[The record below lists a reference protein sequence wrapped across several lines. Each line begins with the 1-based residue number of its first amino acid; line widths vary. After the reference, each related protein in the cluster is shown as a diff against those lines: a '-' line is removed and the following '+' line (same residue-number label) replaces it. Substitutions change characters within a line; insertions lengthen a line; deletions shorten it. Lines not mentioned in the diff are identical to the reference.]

1 MKEWIISISIILIV
15 IVVAFAG
22 IFFGCTPT
30 GREVWNTYQH
40 SLHKADDNTL
50 YATRKNVED
59 TCRSMMASYKAD
71 ALTWTQYKDADG
83 EQRGWADQAKM
94 RANKTAA
101 IYNEFVLK
109 NSYVWEGNV
118 PADIDYQLAYIE

>member
-1 MKEWIISISIILIV
+1 MKKWIISISIILIV
-15 IVVAFAG
+15 IVVAAAG
-22 IFFGCTPT
+22 VFFGCTPT
-30 GREVWNTYQH
+30 GRGIWNSYQH
-40 SLHKADDNTL
+40 TMHKVDDDTL
-50 YATRKNVED
+50 YATRKKVED

-71 ALTWTQYKDADG
+71 ALTWQQYKDTDG

-101 IYNEFVLK
+101 SYNEFVLK

-118 PADIDYQLAYIE
+118 PADIDFQLAYIE

>member
-1 MKEWIISISIILIV
+1 MKEWIVSISIILIV
-15 IVVAFAG
+15 IIIATAG
-22 IFFGCTPT
+22 IFFGCTPI
-30 GREVWNTYQH
+30 GRGIWNSYQH
-40 SLHKADDNTL
+40 TMQKVDDDTL
-50 YATRKNVED
+50 YTTRKKVED

-71 ALTWTQYKDADG
+71 ALTWKQYKDAGG

-101 IYNEFVLK
+101 SYNEFVLK